1 VGRWQRG
8 DGQNL
13 AMGGGGGCVGEGRGS
28 EGRGGGR
35 AMGGGEGSG
44 MLVVVRWFA
53 SRWYGV
59 SLIM

>member
-1 VGRWQRG
+1 MGRIWPWEGEEVVLVRRG
-8 DGQNL
+8 
-13 AMGGGGGCVGEGRGS
+13 VV
-28 EGRGGGR
+28 RGGGR

-53 SRWYGV
+53 NRWYGV